1 MGDFVSKR
9 IKFILTLLLIFSLVI
24 IALMLWRLLCIPT
37 AEVSSNHVIWNE
49 KEYCQAYGVY
59 TEGKTIAK
67 GKEADW
73 KINSVKEDPS
83 HTFIVARSF
92 LDQYL
97 FVSSDYIIP
106 TEGRVT
112 TISWNGEYITDEM
125 FINTV
130 TNIEKEKTTTFTYE
144 TDGIYQLTDTQQM
157 RALYFAYEDCPVT
170 TEFKGY
176 MGKVNGEWVI
186 TTYIS
191 NDKVNPDGS
200 PKQYSV
206 GCYKIPKELRD
217 ILSQYFS

>member
-1 MGDFVSKR
+1 MKRR
-9 IKFILTLLLIFSLVI
+9 IKFILSLLLIFLLVMIVFILWKI
-24 IALMLWRLLCIPT
+24 ICIPSV
-37 AEVSSNHVIWNE
+37 EVTSNHVVWDE
-49 KEYCQAYGVY
+49 KEYYPAYGVY

-97 FVSSDYIIP
+97 LVSSDYVIP

-112 TISWNGEYITDEM
+112 IIAWNGKYITDEM
-125 FINTV
+125 FINTM

-144 TDGIYQLTDTQQM
+144 TDGIFQLTDFQQM
-157 RALYFAYEDCPVT
+157 RELYFAYEDCPVA

-186 TTYIS
+186 TIYIS
-191 NDKVNPDGS
+191 NDTVNPDGS
-200 PKQYSV
+200 PKKYTV
-206 GCYKIPKELRD
+206 NCYKIPKEYGD
-217 ILSQYFS
+217 ILSQYFN